1 MKRFVITTITVETD
15 TGGSVCIS
23 ASLCGLSRLRLTTG
37 RYSSVGIVPVSYSGD
52 TPGFIAP
59 GVSDIVLLDA
69 ALMGEKH
76 G

>member
-1 MKRFVITTITVETD
+1 M
-15 TGGSVCIS
+15 
-23 ASLCGLSRLRLTTG
+23 RLTTG
-37 RYSSVGIVPVSYSGD
+37 RYSSVGIVPVSYSWD
-52 TPGFIAP
+52 RPGFIAP